1 MMPTTSAAVLERRR
15 TPTGRDHDI
24 VDDHSVELEQARA
37 GDLSRRQAGRP
48 RGSETLT
55 QLI

>member
-15 TPTGRDHDI
+15 TLTGRDHDI

-55 QLI
+55 QPI

>member
-15 TPTGRDHDI
+15 TLTGRDHDI
-24 VDDHSVELEQARA
+24 DDHSVELEQARA